1 MNISDLLKNAESGNV
16 VAQAILGTC
25 YLDGIDVDVDYQQ
38 AFRFLSAASD
48 LSYERKFIAVANFR
62 EGHDEGIA
70 CSRRIK

>member
-1 MNISDLLKNAESGNV
+1 
-16 VAQAILGTC
+16 
-25 YLDGIDVDVDYQQ
+25 VDVDYQQ